1 MNPNRARAVFRQH
14 EKKMAELKEMTNLDA
29 NTMMDVINE
38 GTLHLVEHFTPA
50 IGPQYKRDYVFVMG
64 KAFLG
69 TEKKDPSTDVQGAS
83 FFHCGDIHEWS
94 HDLAD
99 LMEREPDICK
109 FVLHAIDMY
118 HLNKLKPGGGGD
130 Y

>member
-1 MNPNRARAVFRQH
+1 MNPRNAKAAFRHH
-14 EKKMAELKEMTNLDA
+14 EKKMAELRDKTNLDA
-29 NTMMDVINE
+29 NSMLDVINE
-38 GTLHLVEHFTPA
+38 GTLHMVEHFSRA

-69 TEKKDPSTDVQGAS
+69 TEKADPAQDVQACS

-99 LMEREPDICK
+99 LMAAEPAIHDH
-109 FVLHAIDMY
+109 VMHAIHIY
-118 HLNKLKPGGGGD
+118 HLNKLTGK
-130 Y
+130 

>member
-1 MNPNRARAVFRQH
+1 MYRQH
-14 EKKMAELKEMTNLDA
+14 EKKMAELREMTNVDA
-29 NTMMDVINE
+29 NTMIDVINE

-64 KAFLG
+64 KSFLG
-69 TEKKDPSTDVQGAS
+69 TERKDPSVDVQAAS

-99 LMEREPDICK
+99 LMEREPDIHK
-109 FVLHAIDMY
+109 FVMHAMDIY
-118 HLNKLKPGGGGD
+118 HLNKLKPGGGGGD